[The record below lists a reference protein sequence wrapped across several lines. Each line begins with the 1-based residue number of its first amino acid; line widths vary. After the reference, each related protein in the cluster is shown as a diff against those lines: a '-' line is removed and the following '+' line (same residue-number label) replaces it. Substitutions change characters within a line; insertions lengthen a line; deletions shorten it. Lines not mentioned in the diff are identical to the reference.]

1 MGMTSAR
8 AWLAARGLEDRIREF
23 DVSSATVELAAQAL
37 GVPANRI
44 AKTLSFLTK
53 EGPLLI
59 VAAGDARID
68 NARYKAFFHEKAKML
83 SAQEVLD
90 FTSHP
95 VGGVCPFGLPAGVR
109 VYLDES
115 LGRFDL
121 VYPACG
127 SGASAIA
134 LTCQELFE
142 YSGALQWADLCKG
155 WRDEQ

>member
-1 MGMTSAR
+1 MSVETAR
-8 AWLAARGLEDRIREF
+8 AHLARFGKDKDIMLLDQ
-23 DVSSATVELAAQAL
+23 SSATVELAAQAL
-37 GVPANRI
+37 GTEGRRI

-53 EGPLLI
+53 EGPILI
-59 VAAGDARID
+59 VTAGDARID
-68 NARYKAFFHEKAKML
+68 NARYKGFFHEKAKML
-83 SAQEVLD
+83 SPEQVLEY
-90 FTSHP
+90 TTHP
-95 VGGVCPFGLPAGVR
+95 VGGVCPFGLPENVR

-115 LGRFDL
+115 LRRFDI

-155 WRDEQ
+155 WRDEE

>member
-1 MGMTSAR
+1 MSVETAR
-8 AWLAARGLEDRIREF
+8 AHLARFGRDKDIMLLDQ
-23 DVSSATVELAAQAL
+23 SSATVELAAQAL
-37 GVPANRI
+37 GTEGRRI

-53 EGPLLI
+53 EGPILI

-68 NARYKAFFHEKAKML
+68 NARYKGFFHEKAKML
-83 SAQEVLD
+83 SPEQVLEY
-90 FTSHP
+90 TTHP
-95 VGGVCPFGLPAGVR
+95 VGGVCPFGLPENVR

-115 LGRFDL
+115 LRRFDI

-155 WRDEQ
+155 WRDEE

>member
-1 MGMTSAR
+1 MSVETAR
-8 AWLAARGLEDRIREF
+8 AHLARFGRDKDIMLLDQ
-23 DVSSATVELAAQAL
+23 SSATVELAAQAL
-37 GVPANRI
+37 GTEGRRI

-53 EGPLLI
+53 EGPILI
-59 VAAGDARID
+59 VTAGDARID
-68 NARYKAFFHEKAKML
+68 NARYKGFFHEKAKML
-83 SAQEVLD
+83 SPEQVLEY
-90 FTSHP
+90 TTHP
-95 VGGVCPFGLPAGVR
+95 VGGVCPFGLPENVR

-115 LGRFDL
+115 LRRFDI

-155 WRDEQ
+155 WRDEE

>member
-1 MGMTSAR
+1 MSVETAR
-8 AWLAARGLEDRIREF
+8 AHLARFGRDKDIMLLDQ
-23 DVSSATVELAAQAL
+23 SSATVELAAQAL
-37 GVPANRI
+37 GTEGRRI

-53 EGPLLI
+53 EGPILI

-68 NARYKAFFHEKAKML
+68 NARYKGFFHEKAKML
-83 SAQEVLD
+83 SPEQVLEY
-90 FTSHP
+90 TTHP
-95 VGGVCPFGLPAGVR
+95 VGGVCPFGLPENVW

-115 LGRFDL
+115 LRRFDI

-155 WRDEQ
+155 WRDEE

>member
-1 MGMTSAR
+1 MAIEKVKAYFEQYGIDGR
-8 AWLAARGLEDRIREF
+8 VREF

-37 GVPANRI
+37 GTEGRRI

-53 EGPLLI
+53 EGPILI

-68 NARYKAFFHEKAKML
+68 NARYKGFFHEKAKML
-83 SAQEVLD
+83 FPEQVLEY
-90 FTSHP
+90 TTHP
-95 VGGVCPFGLPAGVR
+95 VGGVCPFGLPENVR

-115 LGRFDL
+115 LRRFDI

-127 SGASAIA
+127 SGALAIA

-155 WRDEQ
+155 WRDEE

>member
-1 MGMTSAR
+1 MSVETAR
-8 AWLAARGLEDRIREF
+8 AHLARFGRDKDIMLLDQ
-23 DVSSATVELAAQAL
+23 SSATVELAAQAL
-37 GVPANRI
+37 GTEGRRI

-53 EGPLLI
+53 GGPILI
-59 VAAGDARID
+59 VTAGDARID
-68 NARYKAFFHEKAKML
+68 NARYKGFFHEKAKML
-83 SAQEVLD
+83 FPEQVLEY
-90 FTSHP
+90 TTHP
-95 VGGVCPFGLPAGVR
+95 VGGVCPFGLPENVR

-115 LGRFDL
+115 LRRFDI

-155 WRDEQ
+155 WRDEE